1 MYERGVREI
10 CVTVFE
16 SPCAVREGGRSL
28 HQPSGNGGWSFTE
41 IKIASEGNSIN
52 ITCSTSEAL
61 EGIFLKKT
69 WPKNKNV
76 IYFEDGENS
85 TVDETFTGRIDF
97 SGSQSNLTITMHLLR
112 REDSGIYTCHPV
124 RITKKDGPST
134 MVVVTGRECPHLL
147 LARPGSR
154 WLPGT
159 SFCLLRACLL
169 LGASSCSPS
178 AAAVAPSWFD
188 LKASSR
194 ILSYQWFFLFVFPE
208 KVSQETYR
216 SQEPQGTSISLLAV
230 MAVGFFLIGLVLGML
245 CMLRKTQVSVSL
257 WLLPTSWP
265 SSRADRR
272 KDRRLQTK
280 DLVRGTEDAEG
291 HE

>member
-1 MYERGVREI
+1 MMW
-10 CVTVFE
+10 F
-16 SPCAVREGGRSL
+16 
-28 HQPSGNGGWSFTE
+28 WSVDLGSMSKDVLLVWLLALAMILPGPLDAQE

-134 MVVVTGRECPHLL
+134 MVVVT
-147 LARPGSR
+147 
-154 WLPGT
+154 
-159 SFCLLRACLL
+159 
-169 LGASSCSPS
+169 
-178 AAAVAPSWFD
+178 
-188 LKASSR
+188 
-194 ILSYQWFFLFVFPE
+194 E

-245 CMLRKTQVSVSL
+245 CMLRKTQIKEL
-257 WLLPTSWP
+257 CA
-265 SSRADRR
+265 SRK
-272 KDRRLQTK
+272 KDSPC
-280 DLVRGTEDAEG
+280 VVYEDMSYK
-291 HE
+291 HKTPCSPNPYQ